1 MNPVILKIIF
11 WLSIGLVAYAYF
23 GYPLVLRMLSP
34 VLGFKPRRD
43 ESYTPTVSLLILAY
57 NEEKSIAAR
66 LENALELDY
75 PRDKL
80 EIIVVSNGSTDRTDE
95 IVRSYAGRG
104 VKLLSYKEPGKTRAQ
119 NLAVPHAK
127 GWIVVFSDANS
138 SYRKDAI
145 RKLVRNFADSRVG
158 LVCGRSSYTVS
169 SENAVGRGEGLYWEY
184 DAILKLLESR
194 LGACLV
200 ADGSIFAF
208 RKKLYE
214 PIDENLTED
223 FVLPIRILNKGY
235 RNLFEP
241 EAVATEKAVEKG
253 REGFAIKSR
262 IIVQGSRAF
271 FSVLSEVSLRRLL
284 VIFEMVS
291 HKLLRWLAGIP
302 LTAAL
307 VSNVFLLQ
315 DKWYFALFVLQ
326 VAFYLCAVLG
336 ILLEK
341 AGVKMKVL
349 FIPYYFCLVNAAA
362 LTGVVKMLFG
372 AKAPTWQKAESTR

>member
-1 MNPVILKIIF
+1 MNPAILKIIF

-57 NEEKSIAAR
+57 NEEKSIASR

-95 IVRSYAGRG
+95 IVRSYADRG

-127 GWIVVFSDANS
+127 GRIVVFSDANTL
-138 SYRKDAI
+138 YRKDAI
-145 RKLVRNFADSRVG
+145 KKLVRNFADSRVG
-158 LVCGRSSYTVS
+158 LVCGRLSYFIS
-169 SENAVGRGEGLYWEY
+169 DDNMVGKGEGLYWGY
-184 DAILKLLESR
+184 DGLLKVLESR

-200 ADGSIFAF
+200 ANGSIFAF

-235 RNLFEP
+235 KNIFEP
-241 EAVATEKAVEKG
+241 EAVALEKTAEKG
-253 REGFAIKSR
+253 REEFARKRR
-262 IIVQGSRAF
+262 IITQGSRAF
-271 FSVLSEVSLRRLL
+271 FSVLSELSLRRLL

-302 LTAAL
+302 LAAAL